1 MFVVTGGSSGFGLS
15 IAKALAA
22 AGARLV
28 IAGRS
33 QQRLESAAKAIGG
46 SVESTT
52 VDICS
57 DDEVTT
63 MIDNAA
69 TKFGKIDGLVNCAG
83 VSTRKAIADSTPD
96 DFQEMWEVNFLGM
109 VRCTRAVLP
118 ELIANKGHVVNIGS
132 LASKVGTPFLGAYP
146 ASKFPVAAYSQQLR
160 LELAETGLHV
170 LLVCPGPLK
179 RDDAG
184 NRYDAE
190 SDDLPSAARL
200 PGGGS
205 TLSLIDPDWLA
216 NQIVWACERRR
227 KELVVPAKARILFA
241 ISQLFPALGDWILQ
255 RSLKS

>member
-1 MFVVTGGSSGFGLS
+1 MTGGSSGFGLS

-22 AGARLV
+22 AGARLL

-33 QQRLESAAKAIGG
+33 QQRLEDASREIGG

-52 VDICS
+52 VDIRS
-57 DDEVTT
+57 EQDVVRMVDTT
-63 MIDNAA
+63 KE
-69 TKFGKIDGLVNCAG
+69 KFGQIDGLVNCAG
-83 VSTRKAIADSTPD
+83 VSTRKSIVDTTPD
-96 DFQEMWEVNFLGM
+96 DFQEMWEVNFLGT
-109 VRCTRAVLP
+109 VRCTQAVLP
-118 ELIANKGHVVNIGS
+118 QLLANKGHVVNIGS
-132 LASKVGTPFLGAYP
+132 LASKIGTPFLGAYP

-160 LELAETGLHV
+160 LELAKSGLHV

-205 TLSLIDPDWLA
+205 TLNLIDPDWLA

-227 KELVVPAKARILFA
+227 KELVVPAKARVLFA
-241 ISQLFPALGDWILQ
+241 ISQLFPGLGDWILQ